1 MLSVES
7 NGGTIT
13 FDISHDQWVCPL
25 GFFGAD
31 WCWLVLI
38 GAGVCWSM
46 MGGFTNVD
54 PWFTF
59 PSQKKLICYKSNA
72 INLRLGIRW
81 QCYDGKQPTKWWWNM
96 CSITFSTFLDMEV
109 S

>member
-31 WCWLVLI
+31 WCWLVL
-38 GAGVCWSM
+38 VC
-46 MGGFTNVD
+46 VD
-54 PWFTF
+54 PWWVVSPMLIHDSLFHH
-59 PSQKKLICYKSNA
+59 KKN
-72 INLRLGIRW
+72 
-81 QCYDGKQPTKWWWNM
+81 
-96 CSITFSTFLDMEV
+96 
-109 S
+109 